1 MNLIIDIYK
10 IFLTFFMIK
19 AYNIDTEQK
28 HLVFLSGGCLHHP
41 DFLLLDKDKTCPSQ
55 GKK

>member
-1 MNLIIDIYK
+1 
-10 IFLTFFMIK
+10 MIK
-19 AYNIDTEQK
+19 AYNDNTEQK

-41 DFLLLDKDKTCPSQ
+41 DFLFLDKDKTCPSQ